1 MGINRVT
8 LHGNVVAD
16 PEIGVKGKGKNK
28 IKYAHFSFAVNSSKK
43 NADFFN
49 CTAFNDVADFLENYV
64 TKGQELIIQGS
75 IKNNHYED
83 KDGVMHYADQIVVY
97 SIDFCGKKVDEDGEG
112 DEDDFIENGLPFN

>member
-64 TKGQELIIQGS
+64 MLEPAVCRAPIPSSAGS
-75 IKNNHYED
+75 
-83 KDGVMHYADQIVVY
+83 
-97 SIDFCGKKVDEDGEG
+97 
-112 DEDDFIENGLPFN
+112 LRRL